1 MRASWWDEFGDRV
14 SPCSNAD
21 LLIGNN
27 FWSFV
32 SGNNE
37 ALSYM
42 VKAFNYIS
50 EDSLFIDL
58 YRKSFSLKN
67 ENEIKQFKTKLKLSR
82 ISQIKN
88 VIYHPDNESFSMK
101 KN

>member
-1 MRASWWDEFGDRV
+1 
-14 SPCSNAD
+14 
-21 LLIGNN
+21 
-27 FWSFV
+27 
-32 SGNNE
+32 
-37 ALSYM
+37 M

-67 ENEIKQFKTKLKLSR
+67 EHEIKQFKTKLKLCR

-88 VIYHPDNESFSMK
+88 VIYHPDNETFSMK
-101 KN
+101 KKLKWIHKECVFCEKFNKLLNENNYKCPTCGEYLKQSL